1 MSSERSNPTSSKK
14 RINKFETEEYQKFSL
29 SRDNTERLPKK
40 SPMKESKTKA
50 VNLPKQQ

>member
-14 RINKFETEEYQKFSL
+14 RINKFETEEYQKSSL
-29 SRDNTERLPKK
+29 TRDNTERLPKK

-50 VNLPKQQ
+50 INLPK